1 VQFPITIG
9 LHRSRI
15 LNAALLLLT
24 VLATWVWLL
33 WPQTFMLRLIGAVL
47 IVATSW
53 FIRRQLEPTLGC
65 IRLDRAGNIFASTGL
80 DGEFKAL
87 YAQSGAMVHPWLTV
101 VRFRDDLSQRY
112 TLVAT
117 IDSMNPNEFRRL
129 RLFLRWRVKFAEQAS
144 DA

>member
-1 VQFPITIG
+1 MQFPITIG

-15 LNAALLLLT
+15 LSAALLSLT
-24 VLATWVWLL
+24 MLATWVWLL
-33 WPQTFMLRLIGAVL
+33 WPQAFIFRLIGAML

-53 FIRRQLEPTLGC
+53 CIRRQLEPKLSC
-65 IRLDRAGNIFASTGL
+65 IRLDRAGNIFASTGP

-87 YAQSGAMVHPWLTV
+87 YAQPGAMVHPWLTV
-101 VRFRDDLSQRY
+101 VRFRDDLSQRH
-112 TLVAT
+112 TLIAT